1 MLKIGV
7 VGCGLQA
14 ATIAGYMGVYNDD
27 YEVSVVV
34 DIDFENARSRMAQ
47 KQVRIAE
54 DCRFSTLT
62 KVCYHDGKKTS
73 SSHHAWFAVN
83 YDLFSIDNGAYPYM
97 STVNGLGEEVT
108 LTYPD
113 GMISWLS
120 QFTSDYDGTP
130 SEGTGNIDAR
140 IGLIDT
146 LIKLFAKMQHMN
158 VVNVLFLLE
167 EVAVNG
173 WNRFARN

>member
-54 DCRFSTLT
+54 DCRFYHTLSCT
-62 KVCYHDGKKTS
+62 NQAVAF
-73 SSHHAWFAVN
+73 SHRHN
-83 YDLFSIDNGAYPYM
+83 HPLQHRYP
-97 STVNGLGEEVT
+97 N
-108 LTYPD
+108 
-113 GMISWLS
+113 
-120 QFTSDYDGTP
+120 Q
-130 SEGTGNIDAR
+130 
-140 IGLIDT
+140 
-146 LIKLFAKMQHMN
+146 
-158 VVNVLFLLE
+158 
-167 EVAVNG
+167 
-173 WNRFARN
+173 